1 MYVVLMQNP
10 FVNPNISWF
19 TYGNTTLSVR
29 VSPLSDPI
37 AMNVIVK
44 RKKNLAKN
52 VYKRDK

>member
-1 MYVVLMQNP
+1 MYVLLMQNP